1 MTLPRYLTQL
11 DALRG
16 IAVLVVMVSHSN
28 GNVPS
33 LHLGAVFH
41 YGWTGVDLFFVL
53 SGFLITGILLRTR
66 SDPDYF
72 SNFYARRV
80 LRIWPLYFCLLA
92 FCFLVVPGIQPQL
105 RPTVA
110 EQCHPWQTYLFFVQ
124 NLIVPRSGTFGPLQ
138 LTWSLCVEEQFYL
151 VWPLVVLF
159 CSPKNIARI
168 ATGAVLFSLGLRFAG
183 AHHWFVIDT
192 YHNTL
197 CRLDGLA
204 IGSLAALLVPR
215 YDTRLVRKAALWLGA
230 LAIAGIAA
238 AILLSIRWTFLGFVS
253 LLFGAVMCF
262 SITLPAFPKA
272 RFLAFTG
279 RISYGLY
286 LLHAPA
292 FDIVRNQ
299 HVRSLIAVTHNVVV
313 NDIIALV
320 CSMGLAFGFAFA
332 SWKLLESPVLSLKR
346 YFEPDRNRCLLSGEP
361 ASTVM
366 QH

>member
-1 MTLPRYLTQL
+1 MNLPRYMTQL
-11 DALRG
+11 DVLRG

-33 LHLGAVFH
+33 LHLGSVLH

-53 SGFLITGILLRTR
+53 SGFLITGILLRAK
-66 SDPDYF
+66 DAPDYF
-72 SNFYARRV
+72 STFYARRV

-92 FCFLVVPGIQPQL
+92 FCFLVIPAIQPQL
-105 RPTVA
+105 RPTVV

-124 NLIVPRSGTFGPLQ
+124 NLIVPKSGTFGPLQ

-168 ATGAVLFSLGLRFAG
+168 ATVAVLFSVGVRLAA

-204 IGSLAALLVPR
+204 IGSLAAILVPN
-215 YDTRLVRKAALWLGA
+215 YDTKLVRKAALWLGA
-230 LAIAGIAA
+230 FAIAGIAA
-238 AILLSIRWTFLGFVS
+238 AILFGIRWTFLGFVS
-253 LLFGAVMCF
+253 LLFGAVMCL

-272 RFLAFTG
+272 HFLAFTG

-292 FDIVRNQ
+292 FDIVRDP
-299 HVRSLIAVTHNVVV
+299 HVRSLIAVSHNAVV
-313 NDIIALV
+313 NDVIVFA
-320 CSMGLAFGFAFA
+320 CSMGLAFGLAFA

-346 YFEPDRNRCLLSGEP
+346 YFEPDQDRCPVSGKS
-361 ASTVM
+361 ASAAM